1 MRTRVLALG
10 LCVVLFTG
18 CDSNNNI
25 GNTTSESAAAA
36 AVESAKVTQ
45 ELEAT
50 IAPSTADTDA
60 SPTAVPKPNATDTL
74 DSMQRY
80 IDAIPGD
87 HFNQEVV
94 FSAEEDLDLDGQK
107 EVVLGLGT
115 EDGDFDWVNE
125 LYVLRD
131 VDGEVKRIGDNL
143 AGEGYG
149 TSAVKLVQLEGMPQ
163 TYIYSGVTNG
173 ASLYG
178 FELFEMKGG
187 APTSIVYSASATG
200 AGEDDLIDKD
210 GNGKFDG
217 YRQGRFSYDVFYYDV
232 LREFEWLPDQEA
244 FEQVGTSIALPD
256 NHPDT
261 INEVIFQYL
270 SLRMMDDGFS
280 DELKKRLSEL
290 CAMPDPYAVT
300 LPDDPWGAAVYDA
313 AMEIDGSYT
322 VEIDE
327 HDDAATAV
335 VTASGIDNKT
345 ARLTFR
351 LENQMSDWRIV
362 SIMD

>member
-1 MRTRVLALG
+1 MRLRVLALG
-10 LCVVLFTG
+10 LCVVIISG
-18 CDSNNNI
+18 CDSSDNNE
-25 GNTTSESAAAA
+25 NTTSDTAAAT
-36 AVESAKVTQ
+36 AVQSASATTD
-45 ELEAT
+45 LEAT
-50 IAPSTADTDA
+50 LAPTPSGSDA
-60 SPTAVPKPNATDTL
+60 SPSDVAEPNATDTL

-94 FSAEEDLDLDGQK
+94 FSAEEDLDLDGRK

-115 EDGDFDWVNE
+115 DDGDFDWVNE

-143 AGEGYG
+143 AGDGYG
-149 TSAVKLVQLEGMPQ
+149 TSTVKLVQLEGKPQ

-178 FELFEMKGG
+178 FELYEMKGG
-187 APTSIVYSASATG
+187 VPTSIVYSASATG

-232 LREFEWLPDQEA
+232 FREFEWLPEQGA
-244 FEQVGTSIALPD
+244 FEQVGTSIELPVLYPESID
-256 NHPDT
+256 
-261 INEVIFQYL
+261 EVIYEYL
-270 SLRMMDDGFS
+270 SLRIMDDGFS
-280 DELKKRLSEL
+280 DELRTRLSEL
-290 CAMPDPYAVT
+290 CAMPDPYAVS
-300 LPDDPWGAAVYDA
+300 LPDDPWGVAVYDA
-313 AMEIDGSYT
+313 AMEIDGSYS

-327 HDDAATAV
+327 QNDAATAI
-335 VTASGIDNKT
+335 VTATGIDNKT
-345 ARLTFR
+345 AQLTFR